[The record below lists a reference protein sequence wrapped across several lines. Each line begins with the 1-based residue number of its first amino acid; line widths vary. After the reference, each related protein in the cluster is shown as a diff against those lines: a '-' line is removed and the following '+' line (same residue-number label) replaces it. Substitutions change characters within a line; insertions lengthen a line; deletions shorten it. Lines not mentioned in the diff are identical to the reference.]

1 MKLPLSQKQSK
12 MLNEILYA
20 AMSNAVKGNDA
31 EVAVVLDE
39 LNKRITPNA
48 MYIKVKKYEAEY
60 LLDFVEGIRVSLE
73 EAQEFLQAE
82 QEPRENKEELL
93 SIASEKQIEAAEI
106 VDMIKGKIRGV

>member
-39 LNKRITPNA
+39 LNKRITPQHA
-48 MYIKVKKYEAEY
+48 YIKVKKYEAEY
-60 LLDFVEGIRVSLE
+60 LLDFVEGIRVSLGD
-73 EAQEFLQAE
+73 AIEFLE
-82 QEPRENKEELL
+82 KDEEPRENKEELMAV
-93 SIASEKQIEAAEI
+93 ASEKQQEAAEI
-106 VDMIKGKIRGV
+106 VNMIKDKIRG